1 MVILAIFSQLTN
13 SATNHF
19 SAQSYLDNLLFFQ
32 SPGYPPGLT
41 AIIEFTEVLQ
51 RKIYYMIKA
60 FQHCTQQ
67 SLTAVSMWHLVE
79 TSCPW
84 DQSDE
89 SVSFCNI
96 FKPLFMLRKK
106 KKKAENSLLQGSCN
120 YTSFPLKL
128 VQRRRHRWKKKKKK
142 VPRGHFSLVSTELR
156 PNIWV
161 CIKRR
166 NWM

>member
-79 TSCPW
+79 TAGP
-84 DQSDE
+84 
-89 SVSFCNI
+89 
-96 FKPLFMLRKK
+96 
-106 KKKAENSLLQGSCN
+106 
-120 YTSFPLKL
+120 
-128 VQRRRHRWKKKKKK
+128 
-142 VPRGHFSLVSTELR
+142 
-156 PNIWV
+156 
-161 CIKRR
+161 
-166 NWM
+166 